1 MECINF
7 WYSLQNLRYYVKF
20 LGDGWNGE
28 DLSIYSRDH
37 VKQGHGGD
45 IFAGGRAL
53 QAVLRPYAV
62 RTSGTLLQMN
72 FEIVSRKFV
81 FTFRHDP
88 NIVSAPT
95 LGEKNI
101 FFSKNI

>member
-1 MECINF
+1 
-7 WYSLQNLRYYVKF
+7 
-20 LGDGWNGE
+20 
-28 DLSIYSRDH
+28 LSIYSRDH
-37 VKQGHGGD
+37 FKEGQGGGGD

-62 RTSGTLLQMN
+62 RTSGTPLQMN

-95 LGEKNI
+95 LGEHK
-101 FFSKNI
+101 SV